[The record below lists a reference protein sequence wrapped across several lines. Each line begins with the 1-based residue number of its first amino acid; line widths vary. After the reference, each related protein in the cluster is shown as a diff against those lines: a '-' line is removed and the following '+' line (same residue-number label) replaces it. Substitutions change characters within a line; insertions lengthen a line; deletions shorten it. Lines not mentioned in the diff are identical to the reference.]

1 MNVPITIVV
10 FIFLT
15 INLIYA
21 KTNDK
26 SFISQDIGFETNSQ
40 NQKNVKLYSR
50 LMVIGGKND
59 SGFLSDVEMIDPFN
73 TESRCKKIAEFPQQR
88 YFMVAN
94 FINGEPIIC
103 GGYSNNTFANLTL
116 EEICFRLDNKTEKWE
131 SHHSPSLHYPRAYAA
146 GALIDGSSWWIT
158 GGYHWYFPSFT
169 SSDILT
175 PKASTFMPF
184 FELPE
189 QMMNHCMAA
198 INTTHVFLAGGSYGT
213 GQQGIISQWDRL
225 YLLTI
230 FF

>member
-1 MNVPITIVV
+1 MNVLITIVV

-15 INLIYA
+15 ISLIYA
-21 KTNDK
+21 KTNDN
-26 SFISQDIGFETNSQ
+26 SFISQDIGYETN
-40 NQKNVKLYSR
+40 NQKQRNAKLFSR
-50 LMVIGGKND
+50 LMVIGGKNE

-103 GGYSNNTFANLTL
+103 GGYSNNTFANLTM
-116 EEICFRLDNKTEKWE
+116 EEICFRLDNKTKGWE

-213 GQQGIISQWDRL
+213 GQQGKSSQVAQFYVL
-225 YLLTI
+225 AI
-230 FF
+230 F

>member
-1 MNVPITIVV
+1 MYSQQ
-10 FIFLT
+10 FLFLIFLT
-15 INLIYA
+15 INWIYA

-26 SFISQDIGFETNSQ
+26 ALLSENLGYEKNHQKQ
-40 NQKNVKLYSR
+40 NNLELFSR
-50 LMVIGGKND
+50 IMVIGGKNE
-59 SGFLSDVEMIDPFN
+59 SGFLSGVEMIDPYN

-103 GGYSNNTFANLTL
+103 GGYSNNTFANLTS
-116 EEICFRLDNKTEKWE
+116 EEICFRLDNTTKQWE

-146 GALIDGSSWWIT
+146 GALVDSRSWWVT

-175 PKASTFMPF
+175 PKNPTFMPS

-198 INTTHVFLAGGSYGT
+198 VNSTHVFLAGGSYGT
-213 GQQGIISQWDRL
+213 GQQGMISQVARL
-225 YLLTI
+225 YLLNI
-230 FF
+230 FP